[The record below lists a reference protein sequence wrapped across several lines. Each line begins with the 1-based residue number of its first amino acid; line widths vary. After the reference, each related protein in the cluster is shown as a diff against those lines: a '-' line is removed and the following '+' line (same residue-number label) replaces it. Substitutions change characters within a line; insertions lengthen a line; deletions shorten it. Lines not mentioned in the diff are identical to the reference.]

1 MMDSMIKKPGKF
13 LSAVTTEL
21 KRVSWPTKKQLVRY
35 TLTVIAT
42 VAFVAIFFAVVD
54 LGITALLDLI
64 LG

>member
-1 MMDSMIKKPGKF
+1 MESMSKNPGKF
-13 LSAVTTEL
+13 LSDVTTEL